1 MRLSLLL
8 SISVPLLVLPA
19 AQGQPAEDF
28 FNHGAQ
34 LYISNH
40 LGQAM
45 QAVTNGLQLYPDDSK
60 LKKLEELLKQQS
72 QSKNSQQQ
80 DQQSQQQNQKD
91 QQSQKD
97 QKQQK
102 QEDQQEQQADR
113 SQEKKPQNDQQ
124 QERGSSGAEK
134 QQPPPSPQS
143 AASGQMS
150 PKEAQQLLDSQKNDE
165 LMLPVS
171 RKEKAADQ
179 QRPVKDW

>member
-8 SISVPLLVLPA
+8 SISLPLLVLPA

-34 LYISNH
+34 FYISNH

-45 QAVTNGLQLYPDDSK
+45 QAVTNGLQRYPDDIQ

-80 DQQSQQQNQKD
+80 DQQSQQQKQKD

-97 QKQQK
+97 QKQQN
-102 QEDQQEQQADR
+102 QENKQEQQADR
-113 SQEKKPQNDQQ
+113 SQEKKPQNEQQ
-124 QERGSSGAEK
+124 QERKSSGAEK
-134 QQPPPSPQS
+134 QEPPSSPQS
-143 AASGQMS
+143 AVNGQMS
-150 PKEAQQLLDSQKNDE
+150 TKEAQQLLDSQKNDE

-171 RKEKAADQ
+171 RKEKASDQ
-179 QRPVKDW
+179 PRPIKDW